1 MTVEQQIRNLDREM
15 RALKAAYQTAGSRLN
30 LITKTLSYST
40 QENRVNEGGFIYD
53 DLERVVV
60 TLETDRAIP
69 TIAKLELSGNFDTL
83 PTVRRVPYATGARW
97 VVTTNART
105 VGGSW
110 AATTYNFTVQTLV
123 NGTLSAKMIWE

>member
-1 MTVEQQIRNLDREM
+1 MTVEQQLRNLDKEL

-30 LITKTLSYST
+30 LITKTLTYST
-40 QENRVNEGGFIYD
+40 SENAVTEGGVTYD

-97 VVTTNART
+97 VVTTSARQS
-105 VGGSW
+105 GGSW
-110 AATTYNFTVQTLV
+110 AATTYNFAVHTLV
-123 NGTLSAKMIWE
+123 NGTLTAKMIWE